1 MTIVARTL
9 LLIESDD
16 AYRAALA
23 AAFAAAGYRVL
34 ASPDG
39 LSAISHV
46 GAETSPLALVL
57 LDWGTPTRDGLE
69 LVNALADD
77 PTHDATPLI
86 VLADVASTAHIP
98 STRVAAVVS
107 KPVRTRWL
115 LRLVDRLSIAREPDA
130 RAHPQASTDHP
141 TAMHRR
147 PREVDLAEIER
158 TSRVRR

>member
-16 AYRAALA
+16 AYRAALG
-23 AAFAAAGYRVL
+23 AAFARAGYRVL
-34 ASPDG
+34 AAPEG
-39 LSAISHV
+39 LSGISHLS
-46 GAETSPLALVL
+46 AAASPLALVL
-57 LDWGTPTRDGLE
+57 LDWDTPTRDGLE

-98 STRVAAVVS
+98 SARVAAVVT

-115 LRLVDRLSIAREPDA
+115 LNLVDRLSISRQIDDRPHAT
-130 RAHPQASTDHP
+130 TDHP

-147 PREVDLAEIER
+147 PREVDVADLAR
-158 TSRVRR
+158 TGRLRR